1 MNPLNTSIQSN
12 LNGTSFKLNFAG
24 KTNQLANP
32 FMDNTLKAV
41 EFQTTKPDADAVVHF
56 KEQAQIATTANY
68 VSLKVADETG
78 NKGEYVVVDTVYV
91 PHSPAVTATLP
102 QFGYDSFKTITVT
115 ATNTVSGFENGT
127 YVSAPA
133 IGRDKGVYEFMFTL
147 DPSANAINIEAL
159 ARQDKG
165 PKVTATDGS
174 GSWST
179 WNYVSTAIV
188 GATDAT
194 AAAVGPGAGNVKY
207 DFVKL
212 TDAAIVATLTNQNT
226 ATRISLGTAP
236 AGLNVATIA
245 EGVYLIQNTVSG
257 RIAAEQVQ
265 NGYYRVDN
273 YTSGKDYAVWA
284 KKEVN
289 QDFVQMPSTQWVVT
303 RPNMGGA
310 MISAKNRETGKD
322 YIAAT
327 QYYQVT
333 KGNNDV
339 VYNLAGDTLTLTNI
353 TAEVAKDT
361 KGLMGYQPAVN
372 EFDYK
377 AYAFKYLPT
386 LADNKFVN
394 AKSDNF
400 LALDITGEKMYFNLD
415 SIDGMHAYGVK
426 ATFAPTLQRVAYRL
440 KVSSS
445 DKTSTI
451 ASYVVLDANGKYKV
465 AEVTKDKAA
474 VFFLKEFNRI
484 ESTPYYALVD
494 TGLVV
499 APIYQ
504 TTKVGVDDNT
514 LDLRNEL
521 IASENRTSS
530 FALADMDD
538 DIYRRFNTIAEG
550 TVATDAPDTV
560 RFYRNNNNQEFLYE
574 DANSVYSKGKG
585 INFLGVRN
593 DKQFKEAD
601 SCSYSIYVDTAYVR
615 YNTPM
620 PQYML
625 AVDPEIVKGS
635 IKWCGEDHATLAD
648 SMACPHTKITPSFV
662 RARYLFNATDSVKN
676 TNYLWNDNYVRLA
689 FIDGVHMADT
699 FYILRGAN
707 AGIATD
713 KIDFNNIP
721 AADRVLVGDKNVHNK
736 YKFSFRLVNKSE
748 EKPFMIESEGDKI
761 IPSNNK
767 GSWVKIQNGVPVIA
781 KMASFQEA
789 LLQAEIFNVTKD
801 VKYAPTKNDDITA
814 NTVSVVAGNGNVT
827 VKNAEGKVVTITNIL
842 GQSIANTVVTSDNA
856 TISVPTGIVVVAV
869 EGETAVK
876 AIVK

>member
-1 MNPLNTSIQSN
+1 MLNNAATITPVLAGNVTLSAYDLNTSIQSN
-12 LNGTSFKLNFAG
+12 LMGTSFKLNFAG
-24 KTNQLANP
+24 KTNQLVNP

-41 EFQTTKPDADAVVHF
+41 EYTNAAGADAAKF
-56 KEQAQIATTANY
+56 KVEAGITTPANY
-68 VSLKVADETG
+68 VSLIVADETK
-78 NKGEYVVVDTVYV
+78 NKGKYVLVDTVYV

-102 QFGYDSFKTITVT
+102 QFGYDAMTVDATTKLIT
-115 ATNTVSGFENGT
+115 
-127 YVSAPA
+127 APA
-133 IGRDKGVYEFMFTL
+133 ANRTQGVYEFMFQL
-147 DPSANAINIEAL
+147 DPSANSINIEAG
-159 ARQDKG
+159 ARQDYDS
-165 PKVTATDGS
+165 VADATTGS
-174 GSWST
+174 Y
-179 WNYVSTAIV
+179 WNNVSTSTT
-188 GATDAT
+188 GTQS
-194 AAAVGPGAGNVKY
+194 GNIKY

-212 TDAAIVATLTNQNT
+212 TDAAIVATLTDQNT
-226 ATRISLGTAP
+226 AVNISLGTAP
-236 AGLNVATIA
+236 AGLNVAAIA
-245 EGVYLIQNTVSG
+245 EGVYLIQRNVSG
-257 RIAAEQVQ
+257 RAAAVQ
-265 NGYYRVDN
+265 TTNGYYRVDN
-273 YTSGKDYAVWA
+273 YTSGNDYKVWA

-303 RPNMGGA
+303 RPNLGGA
-310 MISAKNRETGKD
+310 MITVNNRETGLNL
-322 YIAAT
+322 ISAT
-327 QYYQVT
+327 QFYQVT

-377 AYAFKYLPT
+377 AYALKYLPT

-394 AKSDNF
+394 AKGDHF

-440 KVSSS
+440 RVSSS
-445 DKTSTI
+445 DKTSTK
-451 ASYVVLDANGKYKV
+451 AQYVVLDNNGKYKV
-465 AEVTKDKAA
+465 SEVAKENAA

-484 ESTPYYALVD
+484 ENVPYYALVD
-494 TGLVV
+494 TGNV
-499 APIYQ
+499 ATFPTYQ
-504 TTKVGVDDNT
+504 QTIKVGVDDNT
-514 LDLRNEL
+514 LDLRVES
-521 IASENRTSS
+521 IQSENRTSS
-530 FALADMDD
+530 FALTDMDD
-538 DIYRRFNTIAEG
+538 DIYRRFNTLAEG
-550 TVATDAPDTV
+550 AVATDAPDTV
-560 RFYRNNNNQEFLYE
+560 RFYRNNNSQEFLYE

-593 DKQFKEAD
+593 DKQFGESD
-601 SCSYSIYVDTAYVR
+601 TCSYSIYVDTAYVR
-615 YNTPM
+615 NNTPM

-625 AVDPEIVKGS
+625 AVDPEVVKGN

-648 SMACPHTKITPSFV
+648 SMACIHTKITPSFV

-713 KIDFNNIP
+713 KIDFKKIP
-721 AADRVLVGDKNVHNK
+721 AADRVLVGDKNVHNN
-736 YKFSFRLVNKSE
+736 YKFSFRLVSKAE
-748 EKPFMIESEGDKI
+748 EKPFLIESEGDKI

-801 VKYAPTKNDDITA
+801 VKYAPTANDDITA
-814 NTVSVVAGNGNVT
+814 NTVSVVAGNGMVT

-842 GQSIANTVVTSDNA
+842 GQSLANTVITSDNA
-856 TISVPTGIVVVAV
+856 TISVPAGIVVVSV